1 MMPLSGFVQEGRQR
15 KVNWVEGAWKDIIQ
29 MGILVED
36 WNDARKK
43 G

>member
-1 MMPLSGFVQEGRQR
+1 MLLSGFIQEGRQR
-15 KVNWVEGAWKDIIQ
+15 KVNWVESAWKDIIQ